1 MRLNIEVYAICID
14 VCVIPILDPENSKQ
28 RLIIRNS
35 RCYIIPIVVVN
46 SIDNQSSY
54 TPPRYVTSKQI
65 SRELVEFPRIE
76 QKADSSRQHEN
87 PICWPKTPFRVDHCS
102 ANLLSCW
109 INLAN
114 PSRPKKTRNLSFPN
128 PELAIWWFDEGL
140 KTSYFSASLC
150 VILEISIAQITKIKR
165 IDIERFQYL

>member
-1 MRLNIEVYAICID
+1 MRLNIQVYAICID
-14 VCVIPILDPENSKQ
+14 TKQTQNSKQ

-35 RCYIIPIVVVN
+35 RCHIIPIVVVN

-114 PSRPKKTRNLSFPN
+114 PSHPKKTRNASFPN
-128 PELAIWWFDEGL
+128 PELAIWWFDGRL
-140 KTSYFSASLC
+140 KILYFLVPLC
-150 VILEISIAQITKIKR
+150 VILEISIVQITKIKR
-165 IDIERFQYL
+165 IDIGGF